1 MIKELWLNLP
11 VKNIEESRD
20 FFLEI
25 GFNTNPSPGNSA
37 HSASLL
43 IGSKNIVLMLFQE
56 EVFQSFTGI
65 EINDTSKSSE
75 VLFSIG
81 AESRAEVDEMAE
93 KVVAAG
99 GTIYSKASEVQS
111 WMYSVG
117 FADLDGH
124 RWNMLYMDK

>member
-11 VKNIEESRD
+11 VKNVEEARD

-25 GFNTNPSPGNSA
+25 GFNANPGPGNSA
-37 HSASLL
+37 HSASFL

-65 EINDTSKSSE
+65 EINDTSKSAQ
-75 VLFSIG
+75 VLFSID

-111 WMYSVG
+111 WMYSCG

-124 RWNMLYMDK
+124 RWNILFMEK